1 MGGEIRTVALPYGL
15 DYGAAIAFAERIG
28 ADNSLFF
35 ELLPQIEG
43 LIVRS
48 HRRAEDDT

>member
-1 MGGEIRTVALPYGL
+1 MGGVIKTVALPYGL

-28 ADNSLFF
+28 ADNFLFF

-43 LIVRS
+43 CIVRAHS
-48 HRRAEDDT
+48 RTEGEL